1 MGRVARGE
9 ARGARVSASVPSPP
23 ISAPSVSK
31 KSPADPSRRPGRIY
45 TEKLSP
51 QEQEALA
58 FGLVNLKPP
67 AINAD
72 E

>member
-1 MGRVARGE
+1 MAASKRRRSDVRHPPPALQ
-9 ARGARVSASVPSPP
+9 SA
-23 ISAPSVSK
+23 
-31 KSPADPSRRPGRIY
+31 RPGAPGSSAARIGRDQ

-67 AINAD
+67 AIKAL